1 MVYKFRIISD
11 EVENFRREIEIDADA
26 TFLALRNAIC
36 ESVGYDKNILSSFFI
51 CDDGWE
57 KDVEITLEDMGSDS
71 SEDVYLMED
80 SVLADFIEDE
90 GQKMLFVY
98 DYLNDRCFFMELKET
113 EPGKTL
119 LDPLCTVSRGKAP
132 SQVMAVEE
140 FEEKTA
146 KPAASTTATSAS
158 QDIDEEFYGSN
169 EYNPDEFDAEG
180 FDEMTFE

>member
-26 TFLALRNAIC
+26 TFLTLRNAIC

-51 CDDGWE
+51 CDEGWE

-80 SVLADFIEDE
+80 SVIADFIEDE
-90 GQKMLFVY
+90 GQRMLFVF
-98 DYLNDRCFFMELKET
+98 DYLTDRCFFMELKET
-113 EPGKTL
+113 EPGRSL
-119 LDPLCTVSRGKAP
+119 LDPLCTVARGKAP
-132 SQVMAVEE
+132 VQVMEPEE
-140 FEEKTA
+140 YEEKVT
-146 KPAASTTATSAS
+146 KQAANATTSAS

-169 EYNPDEFDAEG
+169 EYNPDEFDADG